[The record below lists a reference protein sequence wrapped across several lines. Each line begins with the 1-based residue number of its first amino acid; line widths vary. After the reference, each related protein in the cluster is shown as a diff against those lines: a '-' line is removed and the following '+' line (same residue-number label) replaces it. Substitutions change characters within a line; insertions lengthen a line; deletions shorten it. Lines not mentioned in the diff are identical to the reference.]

1 MVVAQ
6 LLIAA
11 AVLGTPDVVAASDF
25 LRGGYPT
32 GETVTAACTLVL
44 WVALVVAVAVQ
55 AAGLVRQAARR
66 LARPRVRVGAIV
78 VVGMVILAGGAL
90 RHTRSAYATMCCG
103 SVSEAQQAAGT
114 VP

>member
-1 MVVAQ
+1 ECFWPSLSCSSAPSPTRARAAGCEVNARSVAVPTMVVAQ

-66 LARPRVRVGAIV
+66 LARPRVR
-78 VVGMVILAGGAL
+78 
-90 RHTRSAYATMCCG
+90 
-103 SVSEAQQAAGT
+103 
-114 VP
+114 